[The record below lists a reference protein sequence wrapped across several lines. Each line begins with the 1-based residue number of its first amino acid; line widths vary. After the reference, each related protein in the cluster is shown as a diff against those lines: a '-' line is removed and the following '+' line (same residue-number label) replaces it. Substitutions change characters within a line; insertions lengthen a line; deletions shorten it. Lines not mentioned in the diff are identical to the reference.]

1 MKHGMMIVAI
11 LVVAVA
17 ITFFSFFWPLN
28 NADSAAGTPGGIEKF
43 FSSPQAEQLNMKQV
57 T

>member
-11 LVVAVA
+11 LVVAAA
-17 ITFFSFFWPLN
+17 IAFFSFFWPLN